1 MWKKPSITDSCEYK
15 ITTNTVLLFLWNCII
30 ATNILIA
37 TCSSSVH
44 TLIASS
50 QVLSDQQEFEKADN
64 YFQKAIE
71 VEPENATV
79 YVHRGKE

>member
-1 MWKKPSITDSCEYK
+1 
-15 ITTNTVLLFLWNCII
+15 LLFLWNYVI
-30 ATNILIA
+30 ATPVLVA
-37 TCSSSVH
+37 TSSSSIYI
-44 TLIASS
+44 LNISS

-79 YVHRGKE
+79 YVHRGK

>member
-1 MWKKPSITDSCEYK
+1 MQQVGFQFLECVIA
-15 ITTNTVLLFLWNCII
+15 INVVL
-30 ATNILIA
+30 AA
-37 TCSSSVH
+37 SSSDIYV
-44 TLIASS
+44 LNVSS

-79 YVHRGKE
+79 YVHRGK

>member
-1 MWKKPSITDSCEYK
+1 
-15 ITTNTVLLFLWNCII
+15 VQQVGFQFLACII
-30 ATNILIA
+30 AIHVVVA
-37 TCSSSVH
+37 ASSSDIYV
-44 TLIASS
+44 LNVSS

-79 YVHRGKE
+79 FVHRGKQ

>member
-1 MWKKPSITDSCEYK
+1 VWQVGVKFHS
-15 ITTNTVLLFLWNCII
+15 CII
-30 ATNILIA
+30 DIHVVVATSASDFYVLN
-37 TCSSSVH
+37 V
-44 TLIASS
+44 SS

-79 YVHRGKE
+79 YVHRGNL